1 MKPIVKYLSSRLSV
15 KFYKRAV
22 TYALLREQ
30 FPEIE
35 SLREY
40 RDKPAIWTAA
50 IEAAGG
56 REAPITYVE
65 FGVYE
70 GESFRWFL
78 ANNRHPSSLFIGLD
92 SFHGLPEAFGK
103 VPAGYFDVGGKVP
116 KIDDPRAVL
125 IKVWFKDTWD
135 ELDGRL
141 AGRGNLLFH
150 HDADIYSSTLF
161 ELARV
166 DLLHKPYVALFDEF
180 TGPETLAVSDYLQAF
195 GAKIEM
201 MGKITV
207 NGYAEQVLCR
217 IVPHERQRIA
227 DSV

>member
-1 MKPIVKYLSSRLSV
+1 MKPLVKFLSSRLSV
-15 KFYKRAV
+15 KFYKRAL

-35 SLREY
+35 RLREY

-78 ANNRHPSSLFIGLD
+78 ANNTHPASRFIGLD
-92 SFHGLPEAFGK
+92 SFHGLPEEFGK
-103 VPAGYFDVGGKVP
+103 VPAGYFDVGGRVP
-116 KIDDPRAVL
+116 AIDDPRAVM
-125 IKVWFKDTWD
+125 IKGWFKDTWD
-135 ELDGRL
+135 ELAGHLEGRE
-141 AGRGNLLFH
+141 NIVVN

-161 ELARV
+161 ELARM
-166 DLLHKPYVALFDEF
+166 DLLRQPYVALFDEF
-180 TGPETLAVSDYLQAF
+180 TGPETLAVSDYRQTF
-195 GAKIEM
+195 GATVEL

-207 NGYAEQVLCR
+207 NGYAEQVLSR
-217 IVPHERQRIA
+217 IVPHAR
-227 DSV
+227 V

>member
-1 MKPIVKYLSSRLSV
+1 VKPIVKFLSSRLSV
-15 KFYKRAV
+15 KFYKRAL

-35 SLREY
+35 RLREY
-40 RDKPAIWTAA
+40 PNKPAIWTAA

-78 ANNRHPSSLFIGLD
+78 ANNTNPSSLFVGLD

-103 VPAGYFDVGGKVP
+103 VPAGYFDLGGRVP

-125 IKVWFKDTWD
+125 IKGWFNDTWD
-135 ELDGRL
+135 EL
-141 AGRGNLLFH
+141 AGRIAGRENLLFH

-166 DLLHKPYVALFDEF
+166 DLLRKPYIALFDEF
-180 TGPETLAVSDYLQAF
+180 TGPETLAVSDYRQAF
-195 GAKIEM
+195 GAEIEL

-207 NGYAEQVLCR
+207 NGYAEQVLSR
-217 IVPHERQRIA
+217 IEPHVRGIGDRG
-227 DSV
+227 

>member
-1 MKPIVKYLSSRLSV
+1 VKPIVKFLSSRMSV
-15 KFYKRAV
+15 KFYKRAM

-40 RDKPAIWTAA
+40 PDKPAIWSAA

-78 ANNRHPSSLFIGLD
+78 ANNTHPSSKFIGLD

-103 VPAGYFDVGGKVP
+103 IPAGYFDLGGKVP
-116 KIDDPRAVL
+116 RIEDPRAVL
-125 IKVWFKDTWD
+125 IPGWFKDTWE
-135 ELDGRL
+135 ELAGHL
-141 AGRGNLLFH
+141 AGRENLLVN
-150 HDADIYSSTLF
+150 HDADLYSSTLF
-161 ELARV
+161 ELARM
-166 DLLHKPYVALFDEF
+166 DTLRKPYICVFDEF
-180 TGPETLAVSDYLQAF
+180 TGPETLAVADYREAF
-195 GAKIEM
+195 GARVEL

-207 NGYAEQVLCR
+207 NGFGEQVLSR
-217 IVPHERQRIA
+217 IVPGEKGSRE
-227 DSV
+227 

>member
-1 MKPIVKYLSSRLSV
+1 VKPIVKFLSSRLSV
-15 KFYKRAV
+15 KFYKRAL

-35 SLREY
+35 RLREY
-40 RDKPAIWTAA
+40 PNKPAIWTAA

-78 ANNRHPSSLFIGLD
+78 ANNTNPSSLFVGLD

-103 VPAGYFDVGGKVP
+103 VPAGYFDLGGRVP

-125 IKVWFKDTWD
+125 IKGWFNDTWD
-135 ELDGRL
+135 EL
-141 AGRGNLLFH
+141 AGRIAGRENLLFH

-166 DLLHKPYVALFDEF
+166 DLLRKPYIALFDEF
-180 TGPETLAVSDYLQAF
+180 TGPETLAVSDYRQAF
-195 GAKIEM
+195 GAEIEL

-207 NGYAEQVLCR
+207 NGYAEQVLSR
-217 IVPHERQRIA
+217 IEPHVRGIA
-227 DSV
+227 DRG

>member
-1 MKPIVKYLSSRLSV
+1 VKPIVKFLSSRLSV
-15 KFYKRAV
+15 KFYKRAL

-35 SLREY
+35 RLREY
-40 RDKPAIWTAA
+40 PNKPAIWTAA

-78 ANNRHPSSLFIGLD
+78 ANNTNPSSLFIGLD

-103 VPAGYFDVGGKVP
+103 VPAGYFDLGGRVP

-125 IKVWFKDTWD
+125 IKGWFNDTWD
-135 ELDGRL
+135 EL
-141 AGRGNLLFH
+141 AGRIAGRENLLFH

-166 DLLHKPYVALFDEF
+166 DLLRKPYIALFDEF
-180 TGPETLAVSDYLQAF
+180 TGPETLAVSDYRQAF
-195 GAKIEM
+195 GAEIEL

-207 NGYAEQVLCR
+207 NGYAEQVLSR
-217 IVPHERQRIA
+217 IEPHVRGIA
-227 DSV
+227 DRG